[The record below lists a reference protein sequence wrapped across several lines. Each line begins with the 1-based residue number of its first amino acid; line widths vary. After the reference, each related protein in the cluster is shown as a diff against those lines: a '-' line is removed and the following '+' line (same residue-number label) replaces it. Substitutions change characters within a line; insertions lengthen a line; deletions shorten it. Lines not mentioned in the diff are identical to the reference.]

1 MSTLNQ
7 KQAQALVLASALLLA
22 VACGGT
28 PAAFSSKYA
37 DNDADDIELLLDRV
51 NNAPPRTP
59 STVAVGVTSAPA
71 QLYAYDLAS
80 QRLLWKQPVAAT
92 SAPFVAGESVIYQTA
107 DSVEAVSLRDGGKQ
121 VEVERGNKVLRGAD
135 GDRALAVFVMSE
147 GMGTYAK
154 SEIVLIR
161 RGAIDWR
168 LPIEGLVGVPAI
180 AGTVVLVPWSN
191 QFVTAIDIESGREVA
206 RVRVRDGV
214 LAHAFRDREHT
225 YVGSQ
230 HGITRVSASIG
241 SGKLHGPGYM
251 RLPEQNL
258 PGRPMLLR
266 DVYAETTPAT
276 PDSAQ
281 HRIAL
286 VWEPRALEGVRVGL
300 EDDNVYLVFYAFV
313 FALDPRDYAVRWVH
327 RNDADI
333 VGAAASPGGVIIGDE
348 AGKLLQLAAA
358 SGKVVFRA
366 NSELHSTV
374 VRIPMGAR
382 STEPGAPLEAASLRA
397 ELFAAAQ
404 DTDAR
409 MVPGRLLAVRALAK
423 LDDADATESLIALC
437 DDGRIAPAV
446 RTEACSSL
454 KTRSLGVDHLLM
466 ALTRRASFLEGTTAP
481 PVGAL
486 AKAAAAAKEKRAVAP
501 LVLHLSDPATPSTD
515 LAAVV
520 TALKDLQDPSA
531 APGLRA
537 FLSRYHADPIDVELV
552 QALDRVPAAL
562 AALEGPAAIAVLEQV
577 MGDAMGSLSVRQRA
591 RAELEKLQA
600 IVAAEAAKAEAA
612 KNPTP
617 ETVPNVVPV
626 EPETLLP
633 THLSTDLIN
642 AALLPV
648 RDKLQACLT
657 AEGRNL
663 FQARAVLVI
672 EEGAV
677 LMVSVMPSELQ
688 SCVEPLV
695 RSQKFPQTRYPKK
708 ERLTYTVKR

>member
-1 MSTLNQ
+1 MSIVNRT
-7 KQAQALVLASALLLA
+7 QATVAFLLVLLLGG
-22 VACGGT
+22 ACGGT
-28 PAAFSSKYA
+28 PAAFSTKYA
-37 DNDADDIELLLDRV
+37 DNDEDDIELLLDRV

-59 STVAVGVTSAPA
+59 GTVVVGVTAAPT
-71 QLYAYDLAS
+71 QLFAYDLAA
-80 QRLLWKQPVAAT
+80 QRLLWRQPVAAT
-92 SAPFVAGESVIYQTA
+92 SAPFLAGESVIYQTA
-107 DSVEAVSLRDGGKQ
+107 DAIEAVALRDGGKQ
-121 VEVERGNKVLRGAD
+121 LEVDRGNKLLRGAD
-135 GDRALAVFVMSE
+135 GDGALAVFVMSE

-154 SEIVLIR
+154 SEIVLMR
-161 RGAIDWR
+161 RGAVDWR
-168 LPIEGLVGVPAI
+168 LPIDGLVGVPAI

-206 RVRVRDGV
+206 RVRVRDAV
-214 LAHAFRDREHT
+214 LAHALRDREHT

-241 SGKLHGPGYM
+241 SGKLRGAGYL

-258 PGRPMLLR
+258 PGRPLLLR
-266 DVYAETTPAT
+266 DVYAETAPAT

-313 FALDPRDYAVRWVH
+313 FALDPRDYGVRWVH

-348 AGKLLQLAAA
+348 SGKLLQLAAA

-366 NSELHSTV
+366 NSELRSTV

-382 STEPGAPLEAASLRA
+382 SVEAGAPIDPNSLRT

-409 MVPGRLLAVRALAK
+409 MVPARLLAVRALAK

-437 DDGRIAPAV
+437 DDARLAPAV
-446 RTEACSSL
+446 RTAACSSL
-454 KTRSLGVDHLLM
+454 KTRALGVDHLLM
-466 ALTRRASFLEGTTAP
+466 ALARHASFLEGTTAP

-501 LVLHLSDPATPSTD
+501 LLLHLGDPATPSSD
-515 LAAVV
+515 LPAIV
-520 TALKDLQDPSA
+520 TALKELQDPSA

-537 FLSRYHADPIDVELV
+537 FLQRYHADPIDVELV
-552 QALDRVPAAL
+552 TALDRVPAAL
-562 AALEGPAAIAVLEQV
+562 ASLEGAAALPVLEQV
-577 MGDAMGSLSVRQRA
+577 MADGMGSLSVRQRA
-591 RAELEKLQA
+591 REELEKLQA
-600 IVAAEAAKAEAA
+600 IAAAEAAKAEAA
-612 KNPTP
+612 KNPAP
-617 ETVPNVVPV
+617 ETVPSVVPV
-626 EPETLLP
+626 EPDPVEP
-633 THLSTDLIN
+633 THLTTDLVN
-642 AALLPV
+642 KALLPV
-648 RDKLQACLT
+648 RDQLQACLT
-657 AEGRNL
+657 AEGRKL
-663 FQARAVLVI
+663 FQARAVLVV
-672 EEGAV
+672 EAGEV

-688 SCVEPLV
+688 GCVEPLV
-695 RSQKFPQTRYPKK
+695 RTQKFPQTKYPKK
-708 ERLTYTVKR
+708 ERLTYTLKR